1 MTSESRELESAL
13 EVLRAGQV
21 EMAGRFVYGS
31 NSTFLVEAVLGDRH
45 LPAVYKPSQGERPLW
60 DFPRGSL
67 AQREVAAYV
76 VSQALGWSLVPPTV
90 LRQDGPAGEGSLQLY
105 VESRQ
110 DQNYFTLSPEQKER
124 LRPVAAFDALINNAD
139 RKGGH
144 VLLTPDDKLWLIDHG
159 ICFHEEDK
167 LRTVIWDFAG
177 DPVPEPLL
185 ADFRRFV
192 RDLTGSTVADQLD
205 QLLSNRELKAL
216 RQRGERL
223 LAEGTF
229 PLPGE
234 QRPYPWPLV

>member
-1 MTSESRELESAL
+1 MTSKSRELEGAL
-13 EVLRAGQV
+13 ELLRAGQI

-31 NSTFLVEAVLGDRH
+31 NSTFLVEVVLADRH

-60 DFPRGSL
+60 DFPHGTL

-76 VSQALGWSLVPPTV
+76 VSQALGWDFVPPTV
-90 LRQDGPAGEGSLQLY
+90 LREDGPAGGGSLQLY
-105 VESRQ
+105 VESKQ

-124 LRPVAAFDALINNAD
+124 LRPVAVFDALINNAD

-159 ICFHEEDK
+159 ICFHEQDK

-177 DPVPEPLL
+177 ESIPDRLL
-185 ADFRRFV
+185 TDVDRFV
-192 RDLTGSTVADQLD
+192 QGLAESAIADELGG
-205 QLLSNRELKAL
+205 LLSRRELEAL
-216 RQRGERL
+216 HQRGERL
-223 LAEGTF
+223 LTEGTF
-229 PLPGE
+229 PLPGD